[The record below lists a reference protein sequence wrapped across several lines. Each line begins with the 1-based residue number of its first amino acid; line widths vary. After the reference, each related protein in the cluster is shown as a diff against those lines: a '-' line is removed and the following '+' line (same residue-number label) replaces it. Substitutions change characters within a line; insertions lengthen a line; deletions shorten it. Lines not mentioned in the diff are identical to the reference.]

1 MISTEE
7 SYKNNM
13 RFYLNE
19 LFQFVIA
26 VSKRHNIDE
35 SHSVGHS
42 MRVFQ
47 FAEQIAREESKW
59 VPNPTAFLEQRAVI
73 HAAAILH
80 DTCDKKYRDESTG
93 LVEVREFLMP
103 RMPAE
108 QVDATLD
115 IIGTMSYSTVKKQ
128 GMPMLGKYQTAYNV
142 VREADLLDAY
152 DFDRSMIYHMERNGQ
167 SLEAAFDNAQQ
178 LFETRVLRHQMDG
191 LLLTR
196 YAQREHKILS
206 QNAVIRMHHWRR
218 VLKPVVG

>member
-1 MISTEE
+1 MITTEE
-7 SYKNNM
+7 ADTNM

-59 VPNPTAFLEQRAVI
+59 VPNPAAFMDQRAVI
-73 HAAAILH
+73 HTAAILH
-80 DTCDKKYRDESTG
+80 DTCDKKYRNETDG
-93 LVEVREFLMP
+93 LVELREFLKPKMP
-103 RMPAE
+103 EE

-115 IIGTMSYSTVKKQ
+115 IIGTMSYSTVKKH

-152 DFDRSMIYHMERNGQ
+152 DFDRSIIYHMERNGKT
-167 SLEAAFDNAQQ
+167 LEDAFDDAQQ

-196 YAQREHKILS
+196 YAQREHKILA
-206 QNAVIRMHHWRR
+206 QNAIVRMHHWRR
-218 VLKPVVG
+218 VLKHVGR